1 MKQNNQFLFNNVQ
14 MDTVAIFSD
23 NKVTVMPCPWDAEKG
38 EEVTNGKRV
47 SFKGR
52 TVLDESGK
60 MRTTPYNIGSQGPRY
75 ETLFATEHCTIQR
88 TNGGGLVERWA
99 FRRELPMHKVC
110 EIRERERP
118 SIDAFFVTLK
128 EDLK

>member
-1 MKQNNQFLFNNVQ
+1 MKQIFNNVK

-23 NKVTVMPCPWDAEKG
+23 NNVTVMPCPWDVEKG
-38 EEVTNGKRV
+38 EEVTNGKRL

-52 TVLDESGK
+52 TILDESGK

-75 ETLFATEHCTIQR
+75 EILFATEHCEIRGTR
-88 TNGGGLVERWA
+88 GGGLVERWA
-99 FRRELPMHKVC
+99 FRKEIPIHKVC
-110 EIRERERP
+110 EIKERERP
-118 SIDAFFVTLK
+118 MIEAFYLTLK